1 VSSAFGKLQMA
12 SSSFQKAA
20 AYLIVAAATVILISS
35 AVKIGLAVVVESVD
49 FDVVLEEGED
59 SGDVSADDAQF
70 ELIMPMNRRKAA
82 AARGD
87 GGPGG
92 VEDVLP
98 ALLGMND
105 SSRDKGGRRGP
116 DSSAGR
122 CGVFLY
128 QHHVPGEGGDNLDLW
143 VEELAKSDTVGYSS
157 SSEFDTREE
166 FLDHVTEL
174 MGLDSPNLSKGGW
187 EFVSSR
193 DNGLAFAGSES
204 TVAGWRETAKKRNCR
219 FVTAVIFS
227 EVMDHGIRQVKSVY
241 ETPFK
246 DCASDEECSVEDFES
261 DLLDIFKSEEG
272 PWQGQ
277 LDYFLYNTEKAR
289 DLPMKEKIKLGMDAL
304 KDFDLVLEYGR
315 HDFADEIS
323 RVTGLRSDRGVE
335 PARVSDTEGM
345 VYSKDLVSKCGKL
358 SAKNGDADFLDAVGH
373 VYHGDL
379 DFLYA

>member
-1 VSSAFGKLQMA
+1 MA
-12 SSSFQKAA
+12 FQKAA

-35 AVKIGLAVVVESVD
+35 SVKIGRAGLAAVVESVD
-49 FDVVLEEGED
+49 FDVLLDLEEWED
-59 SGDVSADDAQF
+59 GDHS

-87 GGPGG
+87 GGPEG
-92 VEDVLP
+92 VADVLP
-98 ALLGMND
+98 ALLGMNN
-105 SSRDKGGRRGP
+105 SSRSKEGMLGSGSGGV
-116 DSSAGR
+116 
-122 CGVFLY
+122 CGVVLY
-128 QHHVPGEGGDNLDLW
+128 QHHVPGEGGDSLDLW
-143 VEELAKSDTVGYSS
+143 VKELAKSDFAGYSS
-157 SSEFDTREE
+157 SSKFDTREN
-166 FLDHVTEL
+166 FVNHVTEL
-174 MGLDSPNLSKGGW
+174 IEGLDPNLEQGGW

-204 TVAGWRETAKKRNCR
+204 TIAGWRVAANQRKCR

-227 EVMDHGIRQVKSVY
+227 EVMDHSIRHVKS
-241 ETPFK
+241 EFEAPFK
-246 DCASDEECSVEDFES
+246 ECASDEECSVEDFES
-261 DLLDIFKSEEG
+261 DLVDKFKSEEA

-277 LDYFLYNTEKAR
+277 LDYFLYNTDKAG
-289 DLPMKEKIKLGMDAL
+289 DLPMKKKVKLGMEVL

-315 HDFADEIS
+315 HDFAEEIS
-323 RVTGLRSDRGVE
+323 RVTGLWSDRGVK

-379 DFLYA
+379 DFLYAQ